1 MNKITVETREIAP
14 RWSDCSGTSGYIEYR
29 VRVNGRVFIDW
40 YPFDD
45 KDSAIETAQW
55 CLRNEQ

>member
-45 KDSAIETAQW
+45 KDSAWIVTGKQ
-55 CLRNEQ
+55 